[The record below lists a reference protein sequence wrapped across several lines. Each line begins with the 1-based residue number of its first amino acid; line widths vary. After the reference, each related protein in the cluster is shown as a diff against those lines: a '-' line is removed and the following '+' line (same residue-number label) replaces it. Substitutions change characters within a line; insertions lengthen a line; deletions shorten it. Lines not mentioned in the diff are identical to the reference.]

1 MRNLQE
7 YILIKENEKSS
18 VKTQLMFSFIGFG
31 YMFQI
36 KSVHHRTLTEDI

>member
-1 MRNLQE
+1 MRNVQE

-31 YMFQI
+31 YMFWI
-36 KSVHHRTLTEDI
+36 KSTHHQVHTQDE